1 MKHLLAALIGI
12 FSVCATATTRN
23 ETEARRIAQSWFAQH
38 NVANLSTNHSRTQ
51 KAAMMTC
58 DTLNMAW
65 CYKRQHQFVLIG
77 KQASQPAILGY
88 GNTAQG
94 VMPQGLK
101 RLLNSAP
108 MPADTYTSRPYPLD
122 CCQWQPVAPLLST
135 QHGYHTPYN
144 DACPYYTDND
154 GVRSDARCVPG
165 CVAIALEQILTYY
178 KRTYTLQDTLHGWQ
192 TPHYTIPDI
201 LPGEVVDASLIR
213 DDYANNNGTTD
224 ERDAVARLMYYLG
237 VATHMNW
244 GIDASGTNSTKVA
257 DPLKRAFGLKYV
269 HYLDS
274 YKYNPV
280 AYWNFLAQELIA
292 RRPIY
297 YSGSA
302 MNLEGHAFVLDG
314 LDANGLF
321 HVNWGYYGSYDGYFR
336 LDVLSVKA
344 PTHDHDAFTDDGYFC
359 NQEAVVMCP
368 DEVTGVMPPD
378 TLHRTGHEV
387 MVDSVWFADEPS
399 TACMTRINMAIHN
412 TTQQTLT
419 TPFALLLNAPTDT
432 ARLEQADWLAFTGV
446 TLAAGQRDTLTIH
459 TLLPRNGHDMQLAI
473 SPDGEQ
479 IIYERTLNITSNGT
493 TQLHSEAPR
502 LTFVDGSTIE
512 VQQTVGNKLYDERAA
527 QTLLFNLKDNT
538 SYTDAQVTRRIYL
551 PPTTDTTLCV
561 RFYNLVPGH
570 KYRLKLQG
578 EQQGDMQ
585 RLEFVMPGADAVAT
599 PTCAPN
605 SRTLY
610 ITTDGRTSPTV
621 PHNYKGALLQY
632 RQGKITKIIQH

>member
-38 NVANLSTNHSRTQ
+38 NVASLSTNHSRTQ
-51 KAAMMTC
+51 EAAMMTC

-101 RLLNSAP
+101 RLLNRAP
-108 MPADTYTSRPYPLD
+108 MPTDTYTYRPYPLD
-122 CCQWQPVAPLLST
+122 GCQWQPVAPLLST

-192 TPHYTIPDI
+192 TPNYTIPDI

-213 DDYANNNGTTD
+213 NEYANNNGTTD

-321 HVNWGYYGSYDGYFR
+321 HVNWGYYGS
-336 LDVLSVKA
+336 
-344 PTHDHDAFTDDGYFC
+344 
-359 NQEAVVMCP
+359 
-368 DEVTGVMPPD
+368 
-378 TLHRTGHEV
+378 
-387 MVDSVWFADEPS
+387 
-399 TACMTRINMAIHN
+399 
-412 TTQQTLT
+412 
-419 TPFALLLNAPTDT
+419 
-432 ARLEQADWLAFTGV
+432 
-446 TLAAGQRDTLTIH
+446 
-459 TLLPRNGHDMQLAI
+459 
-473 SPDGEQ
+473 
-479 IIYERTLNITSNGT
+479 
-493 TQLHSEAPR
+493 
-502 LTFVDGSTIE
+502 
-512 VQQTVGNKLYDERAA
+512 
-527 QTLLFNLKDNT
+527 
-538 SYTDAQVTRRIYL
+538 
-551 PPTTDTTLCV
+551 
-561 RFYNLVPGH
+561 
-570 KYRLKLQG
+570 
-578 EQQGDMQ
+578 
-585 RLEFVMPGADAVAT
+585 
-599 PTCAPN
+599 
-605 SRTLY
+605 
-610 ITTDGRTSPTV
+610 
-621 PHNYKGALLQY
+621 
-632 RQGKITKIIQH
+632 